1 MEMVEPSKAGVA
13 FSANPL
19 NSDLDEMVVDSSWG
33 LGESVVDGSIM
44 ADRFIWDKL
53 GSVVLETKI
62 GNKERERRVCA
73 SGGGVEELQVSE
85 ERAGQTTLSEDELL
99 SLAKLVSSVEAAYGK
114 PVDVEW
120 AYTQQGELKLL
131 QARPITTIF
140 PLDPAMLT
148 KPGEPR
154 RLYFD
159 FHIASDATT
168 IHPFTHMDLDAYW
181 EVWTKATGFG
191 DISHPPD
198 DSGDHLFFNGAT
210 RQYINVSATSRL
222 GYSPSTMTK
231 EYEQIDLY
239 AASIL
244 KGKEATNPKYKADKL
259 PDDVTFANAWW
270 LFRRMPLWHMYIM
283 KNKFKANPVQCGSE
297 LRLLLT
303 TARADMKAIVAKGP
317 TSQGG
322 LIEYVNAL
330 ARAAFPAL
338 DLQCAGAFLT
348 LSVFKE
354 LGRQNKAGETQQ
366 IRDEAAAMMLGY
378 KGDPLMEMNIAM
390 YHLAQS
396 LPVELWAEY
405 DDKLDDLSDR
415 IQRNVESRASTG
427 DKLPAAFITSWK
439 AFMSDFGYD
448 GTDQL
453 FVSSPR
459 YHEQPVLLLQKIR
472 HSAGTD
478 VKDPEQAMLQAR
490 DRRQAAQKAQ
500 LDAAK
505 ANAKWYKS
513 TVQAVLKR
521 NEALDEVM
529 WIRNSPK
536 LFQSEILSA
545 VRTGVLVC
553 ETQLLEANR
562 LDEAGDVFHL
572 KLSEVDRGLC
582 CPELDLRYLIA
593 PRKAQYLR
601 TKRAGM
607 TPFLVDSR
615 CRILKP
621 DVKEQ
626 QPGTLV
632 GMAIAPGVATGRL
645 RILKSPS
652 EKIGR
657 GDILATVVTDPAWTP
672 LFIGCAAVVLQ
683 VGGALQHGALCAR
696 EYGKP
701 GVSCI
706 DMADLTDGMMV
717 SVDGNT
723 GVVTILAEE

>member
-1 MEMVEPSKAGVA
+1 
-13 FSANPL
+13 
-19 NSDLDEMVVDSSWG
+19 
-33 LGESVVDGSIM
+33 
-44 ADRFIWDKL
+44 
-53 GSVVLETKI
+53 
-62 GNKERERRVCA
+62 
-73 SGGGVEELQVSE
+73 
-85 ERAGQTTLSEDELL
+85 TTLSEDELL

-120 AYTQQGELKLL
+120 AYTQQGELKLQ
-131 QARPITTIF
+131 QARPITRPITTKF

-168 IHPFTHMDLDAYW
+168 IYPFTHMDLDAYW

-198 DSGDHLFFNGAT
+198 DSGDH
-210 RQYINVSATSRL
+210 
-222 GYSPSTMTK
+222 PSLTK
-231 EYEQIDLY
+231 QPGSISMQVQRPAWDLY

-244 KGKEATNPKYKADKL
+244 KGKEATNPKYKAEKL

-270 LFRRMPLWHMYIM
+270 LFRRMPLWHM
-283 KNKFKANPVQCGSE
+283 
-297 LRLLLT
+297 LLLT
-303 TARADMKAIVAKGP
+303 TARAEIKAIVAKGP

-322 LIEYVNAL
+322 LIEYENAF

-354 LGRQNKAGETQQ
+354 LGRQNKEGETQQ
-366 IRDEAAAMMLGY
+366 IRDGAAAMMLGY

-396 LPVELWAEY
+396 QPVELWTEY

-415 IQRNVESRASTG
+415 IQRNVEGRASTG
-427 DKLPAAFITSWK
+427 DKLPAAFITGWK
-439 AFMSDFGYD
+439 EFMGDFGYD

-453 FVSSPR
+453 FMSYPR

-490 DRRQAAQKAQ
+490 DRRQTAQKAQ

-562 LDEAGDVFHL
+562 LDEAGYVFHL
-572 KLSEVDRGLC
+572 KLSEVDQGLC
-582 CPELDLRYLIA
+582 GPELDLRYLIA
-593 PRKAQYLR
+593 PREAQYLR
-601 TKRAGM
+601 AKCAGM

-626 QPGTLV
+626 QPGMLV
-632 GMAIAPGVATGRL
+632 GMAIAPGQA
-645 RILKSPS
+645 K
-652 EKIGR
+652 
-657 GDILATVVTDPAWTP
+657 DP
-672 LFIGCAAVVLQ
+672 Q
-683 VGGALQHGALCAR
+683 
-696 EYGKP
+696 ESK
-701 GVSCI
+701 
-706 DMADLTDGMMV
+706 
-717 SVDGNT
+717 
-723 GVVTILAEE
+723 